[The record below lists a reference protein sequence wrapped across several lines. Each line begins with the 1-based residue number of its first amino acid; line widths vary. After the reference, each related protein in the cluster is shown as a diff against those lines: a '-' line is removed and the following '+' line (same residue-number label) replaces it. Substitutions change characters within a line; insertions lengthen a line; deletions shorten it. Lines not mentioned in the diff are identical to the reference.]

1 MTEVAENTS
10 VEEPVAGET
19 VSTNYIGEDGN
30 FTEGWMEHA
39 GISEDLRSDLTLKST
54 PSVAAMASQLV
65 NAQKMIGKQPNMMV
79 MPTEQSTQVEWDEFH
94 KACGRP
100 DTPDEY
106 NITHH
111 EDIGEV
117 NAETEA
123 AFKNLAHSLGL
134 NSDAVQKLMEL
145 DDTRIMGMR
154 QAMQE
159 SEMQAVEQCQADLK
173 EQWGAAYDE
182 RMHLANR
189 MIEENT
195 TDETKDAL
203 LGKIGNDPLVADFL
217 ANMAAKF
224 VEHKV
229 ISADVTKHTPS
240 DAMAEAEVLRNT
252 PGYANGELKKTSPS
266 RYKQITQQI
275 TSLYN
280 EAYKE

>member
-39 GISEDLRSDLTLKST
+39 GVAEDLRSDLTLKST

-79 MPTEQSTQVEWDEFH
+79 MPTEQSSQTEWDEFH

-106 NITHH
+106 EITHL
-111 EDIGEV
+111 EELGEV
-117 NAETEA
+117 NQEMES

-134 NSDAVQKLMEL
+134 SPTAVQKLIEL
-145 DDTRIMGMR
+145 DDSRMMGMR

-159 SEMQAVEQCQADLK
+159 SEMQAMEKCQADLK

-195 TDETKDAL
+195 TDETKEAL

-217 ANMAAKF
+217 ANMASKF

-240 DAMAEAEVLRNT
+240 DALAEADMLRNT
-252 PGYANGELKKTSPS
+252 PGYLNGELKKTSPS
-266 RYKQITQQI
+266 RYNQITREI
-275 TSLYN
+275 AALYA
-280 EAYKE
+280 EAHPE